1 MLRLIP
7 WDSKSLREPIPLFNF
22 TEHSKPDVD
31 KFVEDMFAA
40 AKAYNGYGLSANQV
54 GVNYR
59 MFVIRVE
66 HKGNTPENSINF
78 NQEYFN
84 PSILERSTEVEEM
97 EEGCLSRPGLW
108 VKVKRP
114 KAVRVS
120 YWTKDG
126 ENKIELLEG
135 ILARAFQHE
144 YDHMEGLDFTQQVS
158 PLKLQRALKKKSK
171 TQKKLVKYL
180 ADRKQMLVPQAA

>member
-7 WDSKSLREPIPLFNF
+7 WDTKSLREPIPLFNF
-22 TEHSKPDVD
+22 TQHSKEDLD

-54 GVNYR
+54 GVDYR
-59 MFVIRVE
+59 MFVIRIE
-66 HKGNTPENSINF
+66 HQGTTPENSIDYR
-78 NQEYFN
+78 QEYFN
-84 PSILERSTEVEEM
+84 PSILERSTEEEEM

-144 YDHMEGLDFTQQVS
+144 YDHMEGEDFTRKVS
-158 PLKLQRALKKKSK
+158 PLKLQRAVKKKAK

-180 ADRKQMLVPQAA
+180 ADRKQVLVPQ

>member
-1 MLRLIP
+1 MHLRLIP
-7 WDSKSLREPIPLFNF
+7 WDSKVLKEPLPIFNF
-22 TEHSKPDVD
+22 TEHNKEVVD

-40 AKAYNGYGLSANQV
+40 CQAYNGYGLSANQV

-59 MFVIRVE
+59 MFVIRVK
-66 HKGNTPENSINF
+66 HDGDSPLNSIDF
-78 NQEYFN
+78 KQEYFN
-84 PSILERSTEVEEM
+84 PTILERSAELEEL

-135 ILARAFQHE
+135 ILGRAFQHE
-144 YDHMEGLDFTQQVS
+144 YDHMEGSDFTQKVS
-158 PLKLQRALKKKSK
+158 PLKLQRAVKKKAK

-180 ADRKQMLVPQAA
+180 ADRKQVLIPQ

>member
-22 TEHSKPDVD
+22 TEHTKPEVD

-40 AKAYNGYGLSANQV
+40 CEAYNGYGLSANQV
-54 GVNYR
+54 GVNMR
-59 MFVIRVE
+59 MFVIRIK
-66 HKGNTPENSINF
+66 HNGTTPENSIDF
-78 NQEYFN
+78 RQEYFN
-84 PSILERSTEVEEM
+84 PSILERSTEEEEF

-120 YWTKDG
+120 YWNKDG
-126 ENKIELLEG
+126 ENKVELLEG

-144 YDHMEGLDFTQQVS
+144 CDHMEGADFTQRVS
-158 PLKLQRALKKKSK
+158 PLKLQRAVKKKAK

-180 ADRKQMLVPQAA
+180 ADRRQVLVPR